1 MINTIVD
8 RAIMVIDITIMVI
21 DITIMVAA
29 DRQIAK
35 RVRTLWLLR
44 PLILLAKS
52 KIGTIHMRQVLE
64 NLACQRAGPQEYDFA
79 SSIKG
84 LKSQESLA
92 TFAPPSRSYSV
103 G

>member
-44 PLILLAKS
+44 PLHRPAARTVW
-52 KIGTIHMRQVLE
+52 G
-64 NLACQRAGPQEYDFA
+64 D
-79 SSIKG
+79 SIW
-84 LKSQESLA
+84 
-92 TFAPPSRSYSV
+92 P
-103 G
+103 